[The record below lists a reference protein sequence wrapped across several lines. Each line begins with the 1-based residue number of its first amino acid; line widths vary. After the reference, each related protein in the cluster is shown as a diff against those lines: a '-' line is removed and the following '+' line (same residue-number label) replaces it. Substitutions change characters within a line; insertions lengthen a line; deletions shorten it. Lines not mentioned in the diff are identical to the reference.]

1 LPPAPPTPITLILVP
16 PDAFSTISNIYLAK
30 RNCTDIA
37 DGQPGRYLVLTADFT
52 TK

>member
-1 LPPAPPTPITLILVP
+1 VP
-16 PDAFSTISNIYLAK
+16 PDAFSTISNIYLASK

-37 DGQPGRYLVLTADFT
+37 DEQPIAYLVGTANFT